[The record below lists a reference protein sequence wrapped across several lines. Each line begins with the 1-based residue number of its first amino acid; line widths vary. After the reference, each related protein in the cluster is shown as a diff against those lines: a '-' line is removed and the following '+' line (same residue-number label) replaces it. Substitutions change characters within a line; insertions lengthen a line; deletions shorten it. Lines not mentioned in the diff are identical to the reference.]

1 MKKSKWLKFAGSLSL
16 TGLLFSSTFSPMSPS
31 FPSQGMAY
39 AETVDS
45 LELQEAFAQA
55 AQEFNVPVEILLAV
69 GYNMSLWEHHGGKPS
84 ASGGYGLMHLT
95 DVNIDRLKD
104 PEALE
109 HQLHL
114 YQAGKEDTSQDP
126 QMMEGPATE
135 TRSTLVI
142 DDPGLHTLTMAADL
156 LSLPPETLKQDKK
169 QNIRGAA
176 ALLAKYAKQTVGA
189 SPTDIENWYGAVAEY
204 SGSSDY
210 TGAIDFADRVYE
222 TINNG
227 AVKHT
232 EDGYSITLSPKQ
244 TNPNKESINA
254 LNLKKHPE
262 DTQADCPKRLACHY
276 VPAAYKKI
284 DHDGTLYEWS
294 YGNYDI
300 GNRPNDN
307 QEIKYIVL
315 HDTEISYDLTKT
327 VFQREWTQA
336 SAHYVIRSSDGDITQ
351 MVDNKDIAWHA
362 GNWYFNSKSIG
373 IEHEGIAIEGAAWY
387 NEQLYHASAR
397 LVKHLSKEY
406 NIPLDRDHIIAH
418 DEVPGTSETR
428 QPTMHWDPGPFWDW
442 AHYMQVLG
450 APLESGKRQKDIVQM
465 RPNFNTNQP
474 ILQTPSGEPVPQQ
487 SANFVYLYTSPS
499 FDAPL
504 IKDAA
509 IPEAQPLDAS
519 NWGNK
524 AVTGQTFYKAE
535 EQGNWTAI
543 WYGGQKAWFYNPKG
557 TNTTKG
563 SGIVVTPK
571 EGKTGIPVY
580 GVAYPEAEAF
590 PGDIPVREMSP
601 LQYTLSPGQNYVA
614 TEKVKGS
621 YYSAPVYTYNPETT
635 HKIVWGDDEFY
646 LIHLNHRLAFV
657 RASDV
662 DVVTSH
668 KQKHKHHHI
677 SDKQ

>member
-1 MKKSKWLKFAGSLSL
+1 MKKSKWLKVAGSLSL
-16 TGLLFSSTFSPMSPS
+16 TGFLLGSAIMPTSI
-31 FPSQGMAY
+31 PSQGIAR
-39 AETVDS
+39 AATVDS
-45 LELQEAFAQA
+45 LELQEAFQA
-55 AQEFNVPVEILLAV
+55 ASQEFGVPVDILLAV
-69 GYNMSLWEHHGGKPS
+69 GYNMSLWEHHDGKPS

-95 DVNIDRLKD
+95 DVSTVDLKD
-104 PEALE
+104 THSDEAPHMFLS
-109 HQLHL
+109 
-114 YQAGKEDTSQDP
+114 GKEDVALPSLEGSTVK
-126 QMMEGPATE
+126 ME
-135 TRSTLVI
+135 STLDI
-142 DDPGLHTLTMAADL
+142 NDPTLHTLNTAAAL
-156 LSLPPETLKQDKK
+156 LSLEPETLKQNKK
-169 QNIRGAA
+169 ENIRGAA
-176 ALLAKYAKQTVGA
+176 ALLAQYAKDLNGEI
-189 SPTDIENWYGAVAEY
+189 PTDVNEWYGAVAKY

-210 TGAIDFADRVYE
+210 TGAKDFADRVYE
-222 TINNG
+222 TIDKG
-227 AVKHT
+227 VTKQT
-232 EDGYSITLSPKQ
+232 EDGSSITLGPKQ
-244 TNPNKESINA
+244 THPDRDSIHS
-254 LNLKKHPE
+254 LNLKM
-262 DTQADCPKRLACHY
+262 DTEASQADCPNGLACHY

-284 DHDGTLYEWS
+284 NHDGTFYEWS

-300 GNRPNDN
+300 ANRPHDN

-315 HDTEISYDLTKT
+315 HDTEISYNLTKT

-351 MVDNKDIAWHA
+351 MIDNKDVAWHA

-418 DEVPGTSETR
+418 DEVPGTSASR
-428 QPTMHWDPGPFWDW
+428 QPKMHWDPGPFWDW
-442 AHYMQVLG
+442 AHYMQILG
-450 APLESGKRQKDIVQM
+450 APLESGKKQKDVVQI
-465 RPNFNTNQP
+465 RPNFHTNMP
-474 ILQTPSGEPVPQQ
+474 DLQTPTGDPVPKQ
-487 SANFVYLYTSPS
+487 SANFVYLYTAPS
-499 FDAPL
+499 FDAPF

-509 IPEAQPLDAS
+509 LPNAHPLDAS

-535 EQGNWTAI
+535 EQDDWTAI

-563 SGIVVTPK
+563 SGIVISPK
-571 EGKTGIPVY
+571 DGTKGIPVY
-580 GVAYPEAEAF
+580 GLAYPEEEAF
-590 PGDIPVREMSP
+590 PEDIPVRGMTP
-601 LQYTLSPGQNYVA
+601 LQYTLTSDQTYVA

-635 HKIVWGDDEFY
+635 HKIVWGNDEFY

-662 DVVTSH
+662 DVIATP
-668 KQKHKHHHI
+668 
-677 SDKQ
+677 

>member
-1 MKKSKWLKFAGSLSL
+1 MKKSKWLQVAGSLSL
-16 TGLLFSSTFSPMSPS
+16 TGFLLSSTITPMSPS
-31 FPSQGMAY
+31 IASHGVAQ
-39 AETVDS
+39 AEVVDS
-45 LELQEAFAQA
+45 LELQKAFQQA
-55 AQEFNVPVEILLAV
+55 AREFNVPVEILLAV
-69 GYNMSLWEHHGGKPS
+69 GYNVSLWEHHNGKPS

-95 DVNIDRLKD
+95 DVNTDS
-104 PEALE
+104 LE
-109 HQLHL
+109 DTHSDEPAHMFLS
-114 YQAGKEDTSQDP
+114 GKEDADAQP
-126 QMMEGPATE
+126 LEN
-135 TRSTLVI
+135 STLKI
-142 DDPGLHTLTMAADL
+142 ESTLDINDSKLHTLNTAAEL
-156 LSLPPETLKQDKK
+156 LSLQPETLKENKK

-176 ALLAKYAKQTVGA
+176 ALLAQYAKDTAGGTPSDVN
-189 SPTDIENWYGAVAEY
+189 EWYGAVAKY

-210 TGAIDFADRVYE
+210 TGAKDFADRVYE
-222 TINNG
+222 TINAG
-227 AVKHT
+227 VIKQT
-232 EDGYSITLSPKQ
+232 EDGSSLTLAAKQ
-244 TNPNKESINA
+244 TKPNKESIQS
-254 LNLKKHPE
+254 LNLKM
-262 DTQADCPKRLACHY
+262 DTEETEADCPNGLACHY

-284 DHDGTLYEWS
+284 DWGGGTYYETS

-300 GNRPNDN
+300 ANRPHDN

-351 MVDNKDIAWHA
+351 MVDNKDVAWHA

-397 LVKHLSKEY
+397 LVKHLSKKF

-418 DEVPGTSETR
+418 DEIPGTTAAR
-428 QPTMHWDPGPFWDW
+428 QPAMHWDPGPFWDW
-442 AHYMQVLG
+442 AHYMQILG
-450 APLESGKRQKDIVQM
+450 APLESGKGQKGIVQI
-465 RPNFNTNQP
+465 RPNFETNKP
-474 ILQTPSGEPVPQQ
+474 ILQTPSGEPVPEQ
-487 SANFVYLYTSPS
+487 SANFVYLYTAPS

-509 IPEAQPLDAS
+509 LPNAHPLDAS

-535 EQGNWTAI
+535 KQDDWTAI
-543 WYGGQKAWFYNPKG
+543 WYAGQKAWFYNPKG

-563 SGIVVTPK
+563 SGIVITPK
-571 EGKTGIPVY
+571 EGTSGIPVY
-580 GVAYPEAEAF
+580 GLAYPEEESF
-590 PGDIPVREMSP
+590 PDGIPVRGMSP
-601 LQYTLSPGQNYVA
+601 LQYTLTSDQKYVA

-635 HKIVWGDDEFY
+635 HKIVWGNDEFY

-662 DVVTSH
+662 DVVATP
-668 KQKHKHHHI
+668 
-677 SDKQ
+677 